1 MDTQELMQ
9 QIPRNSNSKMP
20 DFEELQKRL
29 NDLESKVKA
38 QPSFEL
44 TNASINPTIQS
55 QQNQVKDRTY
65 FQDRIRMAG

>member
-9 QIPRNSNSKMP
+9 QIPRNSNSQMP

-38 QPSFEL
+38 QPSVEL